1 MRYRRAPAGG
11 GISIVVAVRAM
22 SAVIRRAAARGA
34 VPCRISPAV
43 SFLRLVEYRFS
54 SPRTVY
60 EFPAS
65 SVPFRCLVPYSPALY
80 GVMSN
85 GRGCRVRFASV
96 SSRRIV
102 SSSRSVSSFRFRL
115 VSSTRLVSTRA
126 AIRFARYG
134 SREGVSFGYS
144 YGHRFLKIP
153 YGFSIQRRYGG
164 ISVLPRFSIYR
175 FSIYHDTSYYV
186 NFLYSDMHIGFG
198 DDLTDRSRGNR
209 S

>member
-11 GISIVVAVRAM
+11 GIRIVVAVRAM

-54 SPRTVY
+54 SHRTVY

-65 SVPFRCLVPYSPALY
+65 SVPFCYFVPYSPVLY
-80 GVMSN
+80 GVSCQS
-85 GRGCRVRFASV
+85 GDTGCRALRFASV
-96 SSRRIV
+96 SPYRLILSRIIL
-102 SSSRSVSSFRFRL
+102 SHHL
-115 VSSTRLVSTRA
+115 VSSIRLVSTRA

-134 SREGVSFGYS
+134 RREGVSFGYS
-144 YGHRFLKIP
+144 YGHRFLKNSVW
-153 YGFSIQRRYGG
+153 FSIRRRYGG
-164 ISVLPRFSIYR
+164 IFVLPRFSIYR

-186 NFLYSDMHIGFG
+186 NFLYYDMHIRFG
-198 DDLTDRSRGNR
+198 TGSPNRLSGTRS
-209 S
+209 

>member
-1 MRYRRAPAGG
+1 MSVPSLRYRRAPAGG

-54 SPRTVY
+54 SHRTVY

-65 SVPFRCLVPYSPALY
+65 SMPFCCLVSYSPALY
-80 GVMSN
+80 GVMST

-115 VSSTRLVSTRA
+115 VSSIRLVSTRA

-134 SREGVSFGYS
+134 RREGVSFGYS
-144 YGHRFLKIP
+144 YGHRFLKNSVWFFNP
-153 YGFSIQRRYGG
+153 ASIWWNIRLASFFH
-164 ISVLPRFSIYR
+164 IS
-175 FSIYHDTSYYV
+175 
-186 NFLYSDMHIGFG
+186 
-198 DDLTDRSRGNR
+198 
-209 S
+209 